1 MIRQRKNWVLAFA
14 FMALALLATP
24 VVAQVSLP
32 VANLGSTSFED
43 GVAGPGWAFEQYVN
57 YGYAGKIKDSNGN
70 SDAGT
75 NHLTTD
81 VFLEHVVYYST
92 HKVLGGFYGGEALL
106 PFVDVNLE
114 SAQAGNNHNRGLGD
128 LTISPLMLVWT
139 PRPIA
144 GGRLFAHRFTADIV
158 LPSGKYSKYDVV
170 NPSNHV
176 VSFNPW
182 YAFTLYPKKHST
194 KFEISSRI
202 HYLWNSENDD
212 PFVGYGFKSIQPG
225 QAFHENY
232 AASYEVA
239 KGIRIGFNGYAIQQ
253 ITDHKI
259 NGQNVSDSRERLF
272 GSGPGVQFGSRG
284 LWFYANAYFESG
296 AENRAQGI
304 HFNFRVLKTFGGQQG
319 PPPAPGPGPVSAQN

>member
-1 MIRQRKNWVLAFA
+1 MIRQKKNWVLAFA
-14 FMALALLATP
+14 FMAFALLAMP

-32 VANLGSTSFED
+32 VSNLGSTSFED

-70 SDAGT
+70 NDAGT

-92 HKVLGGFYGGEALL
+92 HKVLGGFYGGEVLL

-212 PFVGYGFKSIQPG
+212 PFVGYGFKNIQPG

-259 NGQNVSDSRERLF
+259 NGQSVSDSRERLF

-304 HFNFRVLKTFGGQQG
+304 HFNFRVLKTFGGHQG

>member
-1 MIRQRKNWVLAFA
+1 MAF
-14 FMALALLATP
+14 ALLAMP

-32 VANLGSTSFED
+32 VSNLGSTSFED

-70 SDAGT
+70 NDAGT

-92 HKVLGGFYGGEALL
+92 HKVLGGFYGGEVLL

-212 PFVGYGFKSIQPG
+212 PFVGYGFKNIQPG

-259 NGQNVSDSRERLF
+259 NGQSVSDSRERLF

-304 HFNFRVLKTFGGQQG
+304 HFNFRVLKTFGGHQG